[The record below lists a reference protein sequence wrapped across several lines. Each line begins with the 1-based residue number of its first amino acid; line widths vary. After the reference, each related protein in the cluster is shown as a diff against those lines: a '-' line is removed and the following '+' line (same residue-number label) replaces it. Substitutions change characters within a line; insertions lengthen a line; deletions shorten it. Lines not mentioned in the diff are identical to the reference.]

1 MSKED
6 KAKEKPALNNENQAG
21 EQRRPSNHTDNS
33 ALSQRMRILD
43 WFISKPSLTTEQGRL
58 ELDVMHPAARVME
71 LREKG
76 YNILTF
82 WEVVPTASGKTRKI
96 AKYVL
101 LSMKEAANDGQYRGD

>member
-6 KAKEKPALNNENQAG
+6 KAKRKPALNNENQAG

-33 ALSQRMRILD
+33 AFSQRMKILD
-43 WFISKPSLTTEQGRL
+43 WFISKPSLTTEQARR

-71 LREKG
+71 LRAMG

-101 LSMKEAANDGQYRGD
+101 LSMKEAANDE